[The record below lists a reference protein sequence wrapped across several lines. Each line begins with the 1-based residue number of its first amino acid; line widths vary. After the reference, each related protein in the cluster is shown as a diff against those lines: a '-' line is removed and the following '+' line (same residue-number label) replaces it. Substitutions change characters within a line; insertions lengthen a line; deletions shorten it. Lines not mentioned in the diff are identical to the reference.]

1 MSGRLDG
8 KVAVITGGAS
18 GMGQATVYRFLAE
31 GASVVIGDMNGETGA
46 DTMAE
51 IAKQG
56 AADRAAFMVTD
67 VAEEADIEALVNRA
81 TTDFGRL
88 DCIFNNAGIGGA
100 IGPISQTRVE
110 EWDFTFNVLVRS
122 VFLGIKHAAR
132 VMQDQGDGG
141 SIISTSSIAGLG
153 GGAGPHAYS
162 AAKGAVVNLTRA
174 VSGELAN
181 YRIRVN
187 AIAPGVINTPLFQGG
202 RREKMEAFAKA
213 KNPWPR
219 LGTGEDIANMAVYLA
234 SDESEYVTGQNMVVD
249 GGVMASGPNMW
260 GSDPESPMLRKSGVT
275 HGSTGRDNDIRD
287 VER

>member
-1 MSGRLDG
+1 MSGRLAN

-31 GASVVIGDMNGETGA
+31 GASVVIGDMNEETGA
-46 DTMAE
+46 ATMAA
-51 IAKQG
+51 IGQKG
-56 AADRAAFMVTD
+56 MADRARFMATD

-81 TTDFGRL
+81 TSDFGRL

-100 IGPISQTRVE
+100 IGPITQTRVD

-132 VMQDQGDGG
+132 VMQDQGEGG

-174 VSGELAN
+174 VSGELARH
-181 YRIRVN
+181 RIRVN
-187 AIAPGVINTPLFQGG
+187 AIAPGVIKTPLFHAG
-202 RREKMEAFAKA
+202 RPEKAEALAMQTV
-213 KNPWPR
+213 PWPR
-219 LGTGEDIANMAVYLA
+219 LGTGDDIAAMAVFLA
-234 SDESEYVTGQNMVVD
+234 SDEAEYVSGQNMVVD
-249 GGVMASGPNMW
+249 GGVLANGPDMW
-260 GSDPESPMLRKSGVT
+260 GTGPESPMLHKAGVT
-275 HGSTGRDNDIRD
+275 RGSTSW
-287 VER
+287 